1 MVAPV
6 AVVEGP
12 VVGTTWSRVHPAL
25 VGPGTAPATPEVW
38 ASVAMAR
45 ACSLSGTT
53 TCRVP
58 GAPGPEGS
66 WSPGRSRP
74 GRWRWPARW

>member
-6 AVVEGP
+6 AVVDGP

-38 ASVAMAR
+38 ARMAMAL
-45 ACSLSGTT
+45 ACSSAGTT

-58 GAPGPEGS
+58 GAPGPKAEVT
-66 WSPGRSRP
+66 W
-74 GRWRWPARW
+74 